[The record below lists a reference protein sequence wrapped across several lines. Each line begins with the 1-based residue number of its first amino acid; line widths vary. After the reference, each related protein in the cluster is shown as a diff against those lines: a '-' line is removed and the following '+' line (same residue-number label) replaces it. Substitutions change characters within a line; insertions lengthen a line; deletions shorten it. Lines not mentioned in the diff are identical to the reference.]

1 MKGVIKM
8 PRPLKWGRDMVDI
21 KLKIPVDLKE
31 KVKSDGINVS
41 EFLTLKLYEYY
52 QKEINEN
59 LKKDVDDNSKNL

>member
-1 MKGVIKM
+1 MA
-8 PRPLKWGRDMVDI
+8 RPLKWGRDMADI

-52 QKEINEN
+52 EKETKEN
-59 LKKDVDDNSKNL
+59 LKKDVDDTSKNP

>member
-1 MKGVIKM
+1 M

-41 EFLTLKLYEYY
+41 EFLTLKLYEHY

>member
-41 EFLTLKLYEYY
+41 EFLTLKLYEHY
-52 QKEINEN
+52 QKEIKEN

>member
-41 EFLTLKLYEYY
+41 EFLTLKLYEHY

>member
-41 EFLTLKLYEYY
+41 EFLTLKLYEHY

-59 LKKDVDDNSKNL
+59 LKKDVDDSSKNL

>member
-8 PRPLKWGRDMVDI
+8 ARPLKWGRDMADI

-52 QKEINEN
+52 EKETKEN
-59 LKKDVDDNSKNL
+59 LKKDVDDTSKNP